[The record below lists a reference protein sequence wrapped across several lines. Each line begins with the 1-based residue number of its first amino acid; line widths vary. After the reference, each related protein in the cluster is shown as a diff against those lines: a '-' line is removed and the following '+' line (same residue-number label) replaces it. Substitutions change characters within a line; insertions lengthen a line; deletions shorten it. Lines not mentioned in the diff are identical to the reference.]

1 MFERGSTGP
10 VMAATLIFPI
20 LLVSLYAPVYS
31 MTSTPIKILR
41 IIGLLIF
48 ILCTGVIGYRFI
60 EGWSWFEA
68 FYMTVIT
75 LATVGYGE
83 IHTLSYAGRVFTIFL
98 IFGGMGILLYGVTE
112 VTVFVVEG
120 EMTGY
125 LRRRTMKQRIGK
137 LSNHYILCGWGLKG
151 SHVLEELQRTKRKC
165 VVIDINKEKAG
176 SLFSRGTLVIEGDAT
191 EDSVLKEA
199 GVERA
204 AGLVTTLPTDKDN
217 LFVVITARGL
227 NPSLRIVAKVDE
239 IGAREKFL
247 RSGANATVSANFIG
261 GLRMASE
268 LVRPDAVNFLDT
280 MLRDNSS
287 LRVEDVHVGSKSKY
301 IGKSINQCD
310 PLNDSRVLL
319 FSIKRNAAYQ
329 FNPPQSTA
337 LVKGDALIVIGV
349 PEQIAVLRSSLDH
362 DSVR

>member
-1 MFERGSTGP
+1 MEFTP
-10 VMAATLIFPI
+10 FKIVQIVATLIFI
-20 LLVSLYAPVYS
+20 LLA
-31 MTSTPIKILR
+31 
-41 IIGLLIF
+41 
-48 ILCTGVIGYRFI
+48 GVLGYHLI
-60 EGWSWFEA
+60 EGWSWFDA
-68 FYMTVIT
+68 LYMTVIT

-83 IHTLSYAGRVFTIFL
+83 IHQLSFPGRVFTIFL
-98 IFGGMGILLYGVTE
+98 IFSGMGILLYGVTE
-112 VTVFVVEG
+112 LTAFMVEG
-120 EMTGY
+120 EMSGY
-125 LRRRTMKQRIGK
+125 LRRRKMKRMIERLTG
-137 LSNHYILCGWGLKG
+137 HYILCGWGLKG

-176 SLFSRGTLVIEGDAT
+176 FLFSGGTLVIEGDAT

-227 NPSLRIVAKVDE
+227 NPTLRIVAKVDE
-239 IGAREKFL
+239 IGAREKFI
-247 RSGANATVSANFIG
+247 RSGADATVTTNFIG

-268 LVRPDAVNFLDT
+268 LIRPDAVNFLDT

-287 LRVEDVHVGSKSKY
+287 LRVEDVHVGKKSKY
-301 IGKSINQCD
+301 VGKSIKQCD

-329 FNPPQSTA
+329 FNPPQSTT
-337 LVKGDALIVIGV
+337 LVEGDALIVIGV
-349 PEQIAVLRSSLDH
+349 PEQIAVLRSSLGQ

>member
-1 MFERGSTGP
+1 MEFTP
-10 VMAATLIFPI
+10 FKIVQILATLVFI
-20 LLVSLYAPVYS
+20 LLA
-31 MTSTPIKILR
+31 
-41 IIGLLIF
+41 
-48 ILCTGVIGYRFI
+48 GVLGYHLI
-60 EGWSWFEA
+60 EGWSWFDA
-68 FYMTVIT
+68 LYMTVIT

-83 IHTLSYAGRVFTIFL
+83 IHQLSFPGRVFTIFL
-98 IFGGMGILLYGVTE
+98 IFSGMGILLYGVTE
-112 VTVFVVEG
+112 LTAFMVEG
-120 EMTGY
+120 EMSGY
-125 LRRRTMKQRIGK
+125 LRRRKMKRMIERLTG
-137 LSNHYILCGWGLKG
+137 HYILCGWGLKG

-176 SLFSRGTLVIEGDAT
+176 FLFSGGTLVIEGDAT

-227 NPSLRIVAKVDE
+227 NPTLRIVAKVDE
-239 IGAREKFL
+239 ISAREKFI
-247 RSGANATVSANFIG
+247 RSGADSTVTTNFIG

-268 LVRPDAVNFLDT
+268 LIRPDAVNFLDT

-287 LRVEDVHVGSKSKY
+287 LRVEDVHVGKKSKY
-301 IGKSINQCD
+301 VGKSIKQCD

-329 FNPPQSTA
+329 FNPPQSTT
-337 LVKGDALIVIGV
+337 LVEGDALIVIGV
-349 PEQIAVLRSSLDH
+349 PEQIAVLRSSLGQ